1 MWEPGKHLVLW
12 FQFCFDIPILS
23 FWCKVS
29 FVFQRIVSSVS
40 YVDLQGMEKCVGGWV
55 GECVWGGLFL
65 TFFPFKVKK
74 RGSDLFFPV
83 MGLLTAFNL

>member
-55 GECVWGGLFL
+55 GVYGGGCFL
-65 TFFPFKVKK
+65 
-74 RGSDLFFPV
+74 LFF
-83 MGLLTAFNL
+83 LLRWRREDQTCSFQWWDC